1 MVGSST
7 KVRKTS
13 IRMTA
18 IKEYPF
24 DLSDLQNQPSVA
36 GDTRPTQT
44 QPAQTQPAAT
54 QPNPP
59 AIKPRVS
66 VPSLEGK
73 RKVSIMADESS
84 KDRENLPSDRMSHS
98 SLSCHYDSYLPS
110 DSSLETDALNRHW

>member
-1 MVGSST
+1 
-7 KVRKTS
+7 
-13 IRMTA
+13 MTA

-44 QPAQTQPAAT
+44 QPAVTQPTAVQPTAAP
-54 QPNPP
+54 PNPP
-59 AIKPRVS
+59 TIKPRVS

-84 KDRENLPSDRMSHS
+84 KDRENLPSDRYVTHNIYFFIFPVPTTYII
-98 SLSCHYDSYLPS
+98 LKD
-110 DSSLETDALNRHW
+110 